1 MNGYEADLVQ
11 KLLDDAVLKLG
22 SAVDDIRAASNK
34 FCDGRCLLLLA
45 MAGKIESNKAE
56 LVKLLKG

>member
-1 MNGYEADLVQ
+1 MNEYGAGLAE

-22 SAVDDIRAASNK
+22 SAVDDIRAASNN

-45 MAGKIESNKAE
+45 MSGEIESNKAE